1 MTKFLKAIAML
12 LVAVVAIL
20 VNASG
25 YCVFWNEV
33 ILNIW
38 QLFETVEITDILKLP
53 YEAFV
58 VLAVGLCIFNRRKSP
73 DVEKSDEQALA
84 DAIGAITTKCFYI
97 LLTLLTTMIV
107 F

>member
-1 MTKFLKAIAML
+1 MEKFLKAIAML
-12 LVAVVAIL
+12 LVAVVAII

-25 YCVFWNEV
+25 YCVFWNQV

-58 VLAVGLCIFNRRKSP
+58 ALAVGLCMFNRRKSP
-73 DVEKSDEQALA
+73 DVDKSDEQVLA
-84 DAIGAITTKCFYI
+84 DAIGVLATKSFYI
-97 LLTLLTTMIV
+97 LLTLLVTTIV